1 MLLNVTVD
9 YKDKL
14 LQEMYAN
21 DLELFTFIN
30 GDVIKAYYFGF
41 LIGLVCEQFKED
53 GFGDINPD
61 KELAPIKWNIRRY
74 KSQIEFWRQKYL
86 QIHGNT
92 VLLTNLNAYIL
103 DKIVLIDNEESDL
116 LKIAIILGREAY
128 LLLQKNENE
137 KT

>member
-1 MLLNVTVD
+1 M
-9 YKDKL
+9 
-14 LQEMYAN
+14 
-21 DLELFTFIN
+21 
-30 GDVIKAYYFGF
+30 
-41 LIGLVCEQFKED
+41 
-53 GFGDINPD
+53 
-61 KELAPIKWNIRRY
+61 APIKWNIRRY

-92 VLLTNLNAYIL
+92 VLLTDLNAYIL

-116 LKIAIILGREAY
+116 LKIAVILGREAY

>member
-1 MLLNVTVD
+1 MLLNVTID

-53 GFGDINPD
+53 GFGDINQ
-61 KELAPIKWNIRRY
+61 IKSW
-74 KSQIEFWRQKYL
+74 
-86 QIHGNT
+86 
-92 VLLTNLNAYIL
+92 LL
-103 DKIVLIDNEESDL
+103 
-116 LKIAIILGREAY
+116 
-128 LLLQKNENE
+128 
-137 KT
+137 